1 MHLMTQMTEI
11 TESINLWI
19 VQYMCV
25 LPCHQDTPKNFKTS
39 KIPSFFGSHWHIIM
53 YPLAVREIL
62 KNLMNNPEL
71 NRTEWSNNKFL
82 TKFFFMEVININHFN
97 DFVSIENYIMFFES
111 NAKFANKYTCKILQ
125 HMQFITIS
133 VFPCHCRLLSLISLW
148 LFILYNQ

>member
-1 MHLMTQMTEI
+1 MYYHVIKTHQRILR
-11 TESINLWI
+11 
-19 VQYMCV
+19 
-25 LPCHQDTPKNFKTS
+25 LPKFLLFLDL
-39 KIPSFFGSHWHIIM
+39 IDIIM

-111 NAKFANKYTCKILQ
+111 NAKFANKYTCNCNICNSLPLVYFHVTADFLVLFHYDYLFCIINKN
-125 HMQFITIS
+125 S
-133 VFPCHCRLLSLISLW
+133 RLCTT
-148 LFILYNQ
+148 